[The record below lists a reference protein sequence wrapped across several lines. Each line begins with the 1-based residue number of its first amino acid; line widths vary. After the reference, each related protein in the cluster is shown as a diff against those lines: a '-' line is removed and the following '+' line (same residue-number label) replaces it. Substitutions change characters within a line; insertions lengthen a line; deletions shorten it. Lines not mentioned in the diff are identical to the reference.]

1 MQRRTAA
8 TAAVL
13 AACALGGCGPSD
25 TTPAL
30 QPTEAS
36 PPSTPTL
43 VETSEPDHSPS
54 TALPD
59 PEASGLIDDDTGE
72 VITPRAVPEWD
83 EDSRAAAVAAG
94 EAVMRAFARPDL
106 AHDSWWAQVEPLLSS
121 EAQMDYAYV
130 DPANIP
136 ASQVTGGP
144 SLAEDTSPY
153 IAHVQVPT
161 DVGTYTVLLSRKDAT
176 AAWLAERITPPEA
189 DS

>member
-1 MQRRTAA
+1 M
-8 TAAVL
+8 
-13 AACALGGCGPSD
+13 CS
-25 TTPAL
+25 
-30 QPTEAS
+30 
-36 PPSTPTL
+36 
-43 VETSEPDHSPS
+43 
-54 TALPD
+54 
-59 PEASGLIDDDTGE
+59 
-72 VITPRAVPEWD
+72 
-83 EDSRAAAVAAG
+83 
-94 EAVMRAFARPDL
+94 FARPDL
-106 AHDSWWAQVEPLLSS
+106 DHETWWAQVEPLLSS